1 MTAVFT
7 IGYQESTLDAVRET
21 LAAAGVRLLAD
32 VRAVTASRRPGFSKR
47 QLQAG
52 LAAGGID
59 YLHLRDLGT
68 PAEGRL
74 AARTGRYE
82 DLRRIYEKHLATP
95 AAQAELEELVR
106 LAALGRPLCLLCFER
121 RPEHCHRRILAERL
135 RERLGV
141 EIVDLLP

>member
-1 MTAVFT
+1 MTTVFT

-21 LAAAGVRLLAD
+21 LAAVGVRLLAD

-47 QLQAG
+47 QLRAG

-82 DLRRIYEKHLATP
+82 DLRRIYEEHLATP

-106 LAALGRPLCLLCFER
+106 LAASDRPICLLCFER